1 MDQSP
6 YNAVVSIESS
16 DGAIIYRGAG
26 VLLAG
31 GTHILTAAHLFNH
44 SPNVRDITLSSQSG
58 DLPNVKS
65 VKLHHQ
71 WDKNSQNF
79 NHDIAIIELYEPVT
93 DIQGVSLSSQSNL
106 IGQSFTFAGYGGA
119 SGFHTGTN
127 TVDADAAQLNSIFN
141 RDVVPGTQ
149 LAYDH
154 DNGSESQNALGGLLG
169 AGSATPTSNENQ
181 AHSGDSGGPLF
192 VDGEVIGISS
202 YAFQTAQYDV
212 NNVVDFSAG
221 EVGVATAV
229 RQYIPW
235 VESVTNGNPVYSAPT
250 SAGEVLTS
258 VNEPFNGSV
267 LNYFFLEL
275 NVALTKDVT
284 FHYKTINGTATAGE
298 DYVPLDGYLTLKAGE
313 KSMAIAVEIL
323 GDVVKETNETFSMQ
337 VDSFMAG
344 DENLG
349 IELIATHT
357 ILDND
362 ILS

>member
-1 MDQSP
+1 MDQSL

-44 SPNVRDITLSSQSG
+44 SPDAKSITLSSQSG
-58 DLPNVKS
+58 DLPDVKS

-71 WDKNSQNF
+71 WEKNSQNF

-93 DIQGVSLSSQSNL
+93 DILGVSLSAQSNL
-106 IGQSFTFAGYGGA
+106 VGQSFTFAGYGGA

-127 TVDADAAQLNSIFN
+127 MVDADAAQLNSIFN

-154 DNGSESQNALGGLLG
+154 DNGNESQNALGGLLG
-169 AGSATPTSNENQ
+169 AGSAVPTSDENQ

-192 VDGEVIGISS
+192 VDGEIIGISS
-202 YAFQTAQYDV
+202 YAFQTAQYDI
-212 NNVVDFSAG
+212 NSVVDFSAG
-221 EVGVATAV
+221 EVGVATGV
-229 RQYIPW
+229 RQYTSWI
-235 VESVTNGNPVYSAPT
+235 ESVVNGNPVYKAPT
-250 SAGEVLTS
+250 SSDEVLIS
-258 VNEPFNGSV
+258 VDEPFNGVV

-275 NVALTKDVT
+275 NVALTKDVS
-284 FHYKTINGTATAGE
+284 FHYKTLNGTALAGE
-298 DYVPLDGYLTLKAGE
+298 DYIAIDGYITLEAGE
-313 KSMAIAVEIL
+313 KSVAIAVEIL
-323 GDVVKETNETFSMQ
+323 GDVNKETNETFSMK
-337 VDSFMAG
+337 VDDFMADG
-344 DENLG
+344 EILG